1 MESDSSLEKN
11 SGRKIISFRDLD
23 AWHRCFDVKMFFFEI
38 SRKLPKDEK
47 FIITED
53 IRRAAISITANI
65 AEGYGRF
72 HFQENIQYCRQSR
85 GSLYELWDHLIS
97 CLYFNYI
104 AEEEYNR
111 GAELIENAVK
121 VVNGYINFLNK
132 QKAKTIND

>member
-1 MESDSSLEKN
+1 VESDSSLEKN
-11 SGRKIISFRDLD
+11 SGRKIVSFRDLD
-23 AWHRCFDVKMFFFEI
+23 AWQRCFDVKMFFFEI

-47 FIITED
+47 FILTED
-53 IRRAAISITANI
+53 IRRASISITANI

-97 CLYFNYI
+97 CRHFKYI

-111 GAELIENAVK
+111 GAELIESAVK

-132 QKAKTIND
+132 QKAKIIND

>member
-1 MESDSSLEKN
+1 
-11 SGRKIISFRDLD
+11 
-23 AWHRCFDVKMFFFEI
+23 MFFFEI
-38 SRKLPKDEK
+38 SKKLPKDEK

-53 IRRAAISITANI
+53 IRRASISITANI

-97 CLYFNYI
+97 CWHFKYI

-111 GAELIENAVK
+111 GAELIESAVK

-132 QKAKTIND
+132 QKTKTIND